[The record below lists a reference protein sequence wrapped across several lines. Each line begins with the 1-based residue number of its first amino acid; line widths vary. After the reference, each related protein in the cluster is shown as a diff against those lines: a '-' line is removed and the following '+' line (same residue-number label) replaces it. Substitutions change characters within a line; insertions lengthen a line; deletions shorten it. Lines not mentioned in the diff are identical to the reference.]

1 MQHNDIKRQERDWMG
16 QMIIKRKGIE
26 IESKNVEKIG
36 KVTCFRAKALS
47 VSQDTGSYNF
57 IKN

>member
-1 MQHNDIKRQERDWMG
+1 MG